1 MTAFSPSDVPRL
13 PRGVRMRFDAVRDAH
28 ILLAPERTFDLDE
41 IALAVL
47 QLVDGTRSIS
57 DIAAVL
63 AERYAADKAEIQA
76 DVLGMLDEL
85 SAKRVVERAVA
96 A

>member
-1 MTAFSPSDVPRL
+1 MTAFSPGDVPRL

-57 DIAAVL
+57 DIAAML